1 MITPPGFK
9 EAYTQFV
16 EGGWSG
22 LSLPEKWGG
31 QGLPQSLSIL
41 TSEIVATANWT
52 WAMFPGLSRG
62 AINTV
67 LAHGSEDLKAKYLP
81 KLVSGE
87 WTGTMCLTEPQ
98 CGSDLAQVRT
108 KAVPSADGSTY
119 KVRQSSRSLSL
130 EMDLVY
136 MQPPLQLPNPHL
148 SFYVYLF
155 FVPKYPLTE

>member
-1 MITPPGFK
+1 MSPEKQPTHAHTVGWLQSADRVGCVQKGPNEVVTPPGFK
-9 EAYTQFV
+9 EAYAQFV

-41 TSEIVATANWT
+41 TSEVVATANWT

-67 LAHGSEDLKAKYLP
+67 LAHGSEELKEKYLP
-81 KLVSGE
+81 KLVTGE

-108 KAVPSADGSTY
+108 KAVPSENGTY
-119 KVRQSSRSLSL
+119 KARLS
-130 EMDLVY
+130 
-136 MQPPLQLPNPHL
+136 PPNVV
-148 SFYVYLF
+148 SYDY
-155 FVPKYPLTE
+155 